1 MTAVL
6 KSFANYIT
14 KADYLTHYA
23 DSDERYE
30 LINGQIYAMTG
41 STGQHNILIG
51 NLQTAFN
58 IHLKGKPC
66 IPFTESIKVNVGD
79 NFYYPDV
86 VIDCGF
92 DEDNP
97 LFVGEPTLI
106 IEVLSNSTRHKDLTQ
121 KFTDYQKIPT
131 LQEYVIVEQDRMQ
144 IDIFRRNDDWQGTRY
159 QSGDKV
165 TFESIGL
172 TLPIEEIY
180 YRVTIA
186 QPQVNIRTLKVH
198 P

>member
-1 MTAVL
+1 MAAVL
-6 KSFANYIT
+6 KSYANYIT
-14 KADYLTHYA
+14 KADYLAYYA

-30 LINGQIYAMTG
+30 LINGQIYAMIG

-66 IPFTESIKVNVGD
+66 IPFTESMRVLVAD

-97 LFVGEPTLI
+97 LFAGEPTLI

-121 KFTDYQKIPT
+121 KFTDYQKILT
-131 LQEYVIVEQDRMQ
+131 LQEYVIVEQDRVQ
-144 IDIFRRNDDWQGTRY
+144 IDIFRRSEDWQGTRY
-159 QSGDKV
+159 QSGDNV

-186 QPQVNIRTLKVH
+186 QTQVKIRALKLK
-198 P
+198 